1 MENETNI
8 GSLVNEIE
16 GQIEEKIQALQ
27 ADYQLQRAILLEGF
41 RSEAHQETH
50 VYLEQ
55 ELADLRTSVLQS
67 ESQSKWKVKK
77 DMFVRRNELV
87 DGLFDEAIKQLK
99 AFSQTKAYDAWCLKN
114 LDDVIATQAQ
124 DDSFLLYVKPV
135 DQPMFE
141 RMCKSKISSIQVISQ
156 EHIFVGGFILSNPS
170 HNIDIDKTLDYQVR
184 LQKEWF
190 YAHSGLDF

>member
-77 DMFVRRNELV
+77 TC
-87 DGLFDEAIKQLK
+87 LFAEMN
-99 AFSQTKAYDAWCLKN
+99 WWM
-114 LDDVIATQAQ
+114 V
-124 DDSFLLYVKPV
+124 FLMKPLNN
-135 DQPMFE
+135 
-141 RMCKSKISSIQVISQ
+141 SK
-156 EHIFVGGFILSNPS
+156 HL
-170 HNIDIDKTLDYQVR
+170 VR
-184 LQKEWF
+184 LKLMML
-190 YAHSGLDF
+190 GV